1 MSYWFLILA
10 TIICGGEEQAVDFDT
25 EIVPV
30 FTRYG
35 CNAGACHGSATGRGG
50 FKLSLFGSRPEL
62 DHRAIVNQFQGRR
75 INQSN
80 PERSLLLQKPTGE
93 LEHGGNHRFDFDS
106 PAGKRISN
114 WIKQGADRDSSRKLV
129 RFEVIPTEA
138 TLASIGQTVSL
149 KSFAV
154 FTDGVRRDVTD
165 WTVFEAED
173 KQSLE
178 LNSQTSVAKPVVRGR
193 HVVIARFLDQVT
205 SVEILVPINEA
216 MSLTSKPGFNFI
228 DESINVKLD
237 ALRIPVSPQ
246 AGDSAFLRRIYLD
259 LTGTLP
265 SPGEV
270 RKFLDGDS
278 ATKRERLIEH
288 LIQTDEFTD
297 YWTYRFGQWL
307 RVGSNHQDAVSATAY
322 YRWLRN
328 EVQQNRPLDQ
338 LVRTLITS
346 SGDTHQN
353 GAANFYRTVDNAR
366 LQAEFV
372 SQSLM
377 GVQLRCANCH
387 DHPYDRWTQDDYH
400 GLSAVFAAVGK
411 GRVISIDG
419 KGEVINPRTGE
430 PAITKIPDV
439 EIKAD
444 QKVDLSNLADWLTRE
459 DNAFFAKAVTNRIW
473 SNFFG
478 RGLVDPIDDIRSTN
492 PPTHPELL
500 EGLARDFQRN
510 GYDFRHTI
518 RLICNSAAY
527 QRSSKIL
534 PGNETDERFYSRMP
548 TGDLSPE
555 VLADAISNVTSVSE
569 AYNNHAAGTQAIQL
583 HKPGTQ
589 SAMLETLGRCP
600 DEKTCE
606 IGVVLAGG
614 ISRQLQLIN
623 GEPLNRRVSD
633 PAGRL
638 HQLALSGQ
646 SDKEIIDELYLR
658 CFSRNPAEAE
668 INFWMEQ
675 LDLSTNE
682 TTRIKVLE
690 DLCWSLLTCR
700 EFTTN
705 H

>member
-1 MSYWFLILA
+1 MSYWFLILVS
-10 TIICGGEEQAVDFDT
+10 IFCGGEDRAVDFDT

-62 DHRAIVNQFQGRR
+62 DHRSIVNQFQGRR

-80 PERSLLLQKPTGE
+80 PERSLLLLKPTGE
-93 LEHGGNHRFDFDS
+93 LGHGGDHRFDFDS
-106 PAGKRISN
+106 PAGIRISN
-114 WIKQGADRDSSRKLV
+114 WIKQGANRDSSRKLV
-129 RFEVIPTEA
+129 RFEVIPTGA
-138 TLASIGQTVSL
+138 THVSIGQTVGL

-154 FTDGVRRDVTD
+154 FSDGVRRDVTD

-173 KQSLE
+173 KRSIE

-193 HVVIARFLDQVT
+193 HIVIARFLDQVA
-205 SVEILVPINEA
+205 SVEILVPINDA
-216 MSLTSKPGFNFI
+216 LSQTAKPSFNFI
-228 DESINVKLD
+228 DESINAKLD
-237 ALRIPVSPQ
+237 LLRIPVSPQ
-246 AGDSAFLRRIYLD
+246 ASDSEFLRRIYLD
-259 LTGTLP
+259 LTGALP
-265 SPGEV
+265 SPEEV
-270 RKFLDGDS
+270 LEFLDDDS
-278 ATKRERLIEH
+278 EAKRKRLIER
-288 LIQTDEFTD
+288 LMQTEGFTD

-307 RVGSNHQDAVSATAY
+307 RVGSNQQDAVSATAY
-322 YRWLRN
+322 YRWLRD
-328 EVQQNRPLDQ
+328 EVKQNRPLDQ

-346 SGDTHQN
+346 SGDTHQI
-353 GAANFYRTVDNAR
+353 GAANFYRTSDNAR

-387 DHPYDRWTQDDYH
+387 DHPFDRWTQDDYH
-400 GLSAVFAAVGK
+400 GLSAVFATVGK

-439 EIKAD
+439 ELKAN
-444 QKVDLSNLADWLTRE
+444 QKVDLDNLAEWLTRE
-459 DNAFFAKAVTNRIW
+459 DNAFFAKAATNRIW

-492 PPTHPELL
+492 PATHPQLL
-500 EGLARDFQRN
+500 DDLAKDFQRSS
-510 GYDFRHTI
+510 YDFRHTI

-527 QRSSKIL
+527 QRSSQTL
-534 PGNETDERFYSRMP
+534 PGNKTDDRFYSRMP
-548 TGDLSPE
+548 MADLSPE

-569 AYNNHAAGTQAIQL
+569 AYNNHPEGTKAIQL
-583 HKPGTQ
+583 HKPGIK
-589 SAMLETLGRCP
+589 SAMLETLGRCT

-606 IGVVLAGG
+606 VGLVLAGG

-623 GEPLNRRVSD
+623 GDLLNRRISD
-633 PAGRL
+633 SAGRL
-638 HQLALSGQ
+638 HQLALSGKP
-646 SDKEIIDELYLR
+646 DKEIVAELYLR
-658 CFSRNPAEAE
+658 CFSRKPNESE
-668 INFWMEQ
+668 NSFWMEQ
-675 LDLSTNE
+675 LSQSRNE
-682 TTRIKVLE
+682 KSRMKVLE
-690 DLCWSLLTCR
+690 DFSWSLLTCR